1 MEEFI
6 EELERLLQT
15 ARELNDKMVTIGMQ
29 NNHLKY
35 VKSYLEQENADL
47 QQENQDLIEELKD
60 REREILD
67 CEAELRDCVVSGDC
81 NVYR

>member
-6 EELERLLQT
+6 EELEKLLQT
-15 ARELNDKMVTIGMQ
+15 AHEMDDKMKTICSE
-29 NNHLKY
+29 NNYLRY
-35 VKSYLEQENADL
+35 VKNHLEQENAGL
-47 QQENQDLIEELKD
+47 RQEKEDLIEELKD

-67 CEAELRDCVVSGDC
+67 CEAELRDCVVNGDC